1 MPFPMRG
8 RVLSAGDTPAS
19 TGNIA
24 NIITVVRILMVPAFV
39 WLLLADAG
47 QLGPMRYIAAAL
59 FILAIVT
66 DSVDGSLARSRNLI
80 TDFGKILDPIAD
92 KLLIG
97 SALVCLSI
105 LGELWWWVTALILL
119 RELGITLYRMVAL
132 RKRVIPASSGGK
144 LKTIFQAVAI
154 SFYLVPTW
162 LLLGEWMHWVN
173 AALMAIAV
181 ILTLWSGVQYLV
193 AAYRFKAVDDAASD
207 NPAFDNPAL
216 DNSASDD

>member
-1 MPFPMRG
+1 MRG
-8 RVLSAGDTPAS
+8 RVVSAGDTPAS

-24 NIITVVRILMVPAFV
+24 NIVTVVRILMVPAFV

-47 QLGPMRYIAAAL
+47 ELGPMRYLAAAL
-59 FILAIVT
+59 FILAITT
-66 DSVDGSLARSRNLI
+66 DSVDGMLARRRNLI

-97 SALVCLSI
+97 AALVCLSM

-119 RELGITLYRMVAL
+119 REFGITLYRMFAL

-144 LKTIFQAVAI
+144 LKTVFQAIAI

-162 LLLGEWMHWVN
+162 LLLGEWMHWFN
-173 AALMAIAV
+173 AALMAVAV
-181 ILTLWSGVQYLV
+181 ILTVWSGVQYLV
-193 AAYRFKAVDDAASD
+193 AAYRHRER
-207 NPAFDNPAL
+207 
-216 DNSASDD
+216 

>member
-1 MPFPMRG
+1 MRG
-8 RVLSAGDTPAS
+8 RVLSDGDTPAS

-24 NIITVVRILMVPAFV
+24 NIITIVRILMVPAFV
-39 WLLLADAG
+39 WLLLTDAG
-47 QLGPMRYIAAAL
+47 QLGPMRYIAAVL
-59 FILAIVT
+59 FIVAIAT
-66 DSVDGSLARSRNLI
+66 DSVDGSLARRRNLI

-119 RELGITLYRMVAL
+119 REFGITLYRMVAL

-162 LLLGEWMHWVN
+162 LLLGEWMHWLN

-181 ILTLWSGVQYLV
+181 VLTLWSGIQYLV
-193 AAYRFKAVDDAASD
+193 AAYRFKAVDDAAVETPARDSPVSD
-207 NPAFDNPAL
+207 G
-216 DNSASDD
+216 